1 MRNWIVVLLLGVLGV
16 LAACAPQVS
25 ADPGE
30 VVYEVPI
37 SSSLGVQTMIAAGDP
52 VVTRLAQAL
61 VVFYTL
67 EATSPAGY
75 GRWTPQI
82 GQGTAVVYASEKRD
96 PQGAV
101 TGKIEMRWT
110 LGHRPDG
117 NGSVRLE
124 TLSSEKADVASVE
137 GAAFARLDRTYRRLG
152 GSR

>member
-1 MRNWIVVLLLGVLGV
+1 MRNWIVVLLLGMLGV

-30 VVYEVPI
+30 VVYEVPV
-37 SSSLGVQTMIAAGDP
+37 SNTLGVQPTVAGDP
-52 VVTRLAQAL
+52 VTTRLAQAL

-67 EATSPAGY
+67 EAQPPLGY
-75 GRWTPQI
+75 GRWTPQLA
-82 GQGTAVVYASEKRD
+82 QGSTVIYTSEKRD
-96 PQGAV
+96 AQGAV

-124 TLSSEKADVASVE
+124 TLTSEKLDVSAVE